1 MLHQARHPNFY
12 VRHFVYDGGV
22 IKSPGDC
29 VNSPRVWPNLNER
42 SDVAKA
48 TPAVPCS
55 ADNCGDLFP
64 KCGKSNTYKK
74 LRCRCAAC
82 RAAAVASN
90 RKYLDP
96 EADREYKRKHY
107 EANRADYIERAHRN
121 RQENL
126 EYCRRRQREY
136 QKANAEQLRTYYD
149 QYRQEN
155 AETLRQ
161 KKKQHYQ
168 NNVEVMRERSRRW
181 AAANRDIR
189 RAHDHVRRAR
199 KKKAFVEYVD
209 RKVVFERD
217 NYICQRCGR
226 KCDPDAVW
234 PAANFPTLDHIIPYA
249 AGVEAGGVH
258 SYANTQCLCLPC
270 NSSKGPRK

>member
-1 MLHQARHPNFY
+1 M
-12 VRHFVYDGGV
+12 
-22 IKSPGDC
+22 
-29 VNSPRVWPNLNER
+29 
-42 SDVAKA
+42 AKA
-48 TPAVPCS
+48 TPSAPCS

-64 KCGKSNTYKK
+64 KCGKSNTYKR

-82 RAAAVASN
+82 REAAVASN

-96 EADREYKRKHY
+96 DADREYKRKHY
-107 EANRADYIERAHRN
+107 EANRADYIERAYRN

-126 EYCRRRQREY
+126 EYCRRRQRDYER
-136 QKANAEQLRTYYD
+136 AHAAERSLYNK

-155 AETLRQ
+155 AEALRL
-161 KKKQHYQ
+161 KNKQYRDE
-168 NNVEVMRERSRRW
+168 NAEALREAGRKW

-189 RAHDHVRRAR
+189 RAHEDVRRAR
-199 KKKAFVEYVD
+199 KKKAFVENVD

-217 NYICQRCGR
+217 NYICQGCGR

-234 PAANFPTLDHIIPYA
+234 PAKDFPTLDHIIPYA

-270 NSSKGPRK
+270 NSAKGPRK